1 MLHASSF
8 ADPDLGGSGQEIRV
22 VHKWEVLHICIVLLV
37 LHPLLLHFVFK
48 HIILVAKV
56 IDQTLSETWKDFKR
70 RLDWQSVS
78 WWVDISGSAVWTTL
92 NLTQKSGFTNPLAS
106 GTVYDKVWYGWK
118 ILHIRFYTFWS
129 NVDETCWRVGCK
141 ETEKADRLRT
151 SRVAP
156 ASGSWHGL
164 SHWAGPD
171 NYNWIYELS
180 HWAGPDSNIRFSTI
194 GHHVWLIGYA
204 HLCSFMLIY
213 TQVHNKVI
221 IIYELCCGPPLC
233 NIKTRFH
240 FFTEINN

>member
-22 VHKWEVLHICIVLLV
+22 VHKWEVLHVCIVLLV
-37 LHPLLLHFVFK
+37 LHPFLLHFVFK

-70 RLDWQSVS
+70 RLDWQS
-78 WWVDISGSAVWTTL
+78 
-92 NLTQKSGFTNPLAS
+92 LAS
-106 GTVYDKVWYGWK
+106 GTVYDKVLYGWK

-180 HWAGPDSNIRFSTI
+180 HWAGPDSDIRFNTI

-204 HLCSFMLIY
+204 HLCSFILRS
-213 TQVHNKVI
+213 I
-221 IIYELCCGPPLC
+221 I
-233 NIKTRFH
+233 KSS
-240 FFTEINN
+240 